1 MNDQALPS
9 LATTARHDSLP
20 RRLRRAFSRLNFR
33 TKLVVISTSISLV
46 CLLITATTLA
56 AHQAWVLRDLLL
68 NRAQTLAEMVAAN
81 SEAALSFEDAAGA
94 EQVLANLR
102 PEASIEEARLL
113 RPVAGRTP
121 EQGSTF
127 ARFARR
133 GGVELPIP
141 PLPDG
146 KVLREGQRLHLLH
159 PIRQGEETIGHVY
172 LRVHLIELESLLTR
186 FAWVLLAAMLATIVV
201 AWVLSRRLQGM
212 VTRPVTE
219 LLTTT
224 DAVRRSK
231 DYGLRAR
238 VLADDEL
245 GQLTAAVNAMLE
257 EVQAHDAARAEVE
270 TEMREL
276 NEQLEGKVRD
286 RTQDLQASNL
296 DLQEAI
302 DILRRTQGQLVESEK
317 MAALGGL
324 VAGVAHEINTPLG
337 ICVTI
342 ASHLHDQ
349 LQQLRRAY
357 DGGIRRRDLESFL
370 VDSEQAIAIINTN
383 LTRSADLVRSFKRVA
398 VDQGSEERRR
408 VMADDYIN
416 EVLTSLSP
424 QLKRSRIA
432 VEFDCAAGI
441 ELDTF
446 PGVIAQIITNLA
458 MNAALHAFDEHP
470 EPRITLRC
478 RSEEGQ
484 FELVFADNGRGMGED
499 VRQRIFDPFFTTKR
513 GAGGSGLGLHIT
525 YNQVT
530 QQLGGVI
537 RCESTPGVGT
547 TFLIRF
553 PQVSPGAREGE
564 APPRGG

>member
-1 MNDQALPS
+1 
-9 LATTARHDSLP
+9 
-20 RRLRRAFSRLNFR
+20 
-33 TKLVVISTSISLV
+33 V
-46 CLLITATTLA
+46 
-56 AHQAWVLRDLLL
+56 
-68 NRAQTLAEMVAAN
+68 
-81 SEAALSFEDAAGA
+81 
-94 EQVLANLR
+94 
-102 PEASIEEARLL
+102 
-113 RPVAGRTP
+113 
-121 EQGSTF
+121 
-127 ARFARR
+127 
-133 GGVELPIP
+133 
-141 PLPDG
+141 
-146 KVLREGQRLHLLH
+146 
-159 PIRQGEETIGHVY
+159 IGHVY
-172 LRVHLIELESLLTR
+172 LRVHLLELDSLIGR
-186 FAWVLLAAMLATIVV
+186 FLWVLLAAIVATVAV

-219 LLTTT
+219 LLTVTE
-224 DAVRRSK
+224 AVRHSK

-245 GQLTAAVNAMLE
+245 GELTGAVNAMLA

-276 NEQLEGKVRD
+276 NEQLEAKVRD

-296 DLQEAI
+296 DLKEAI

-342 ASHLHDQ
+342 ASHLNDQ
-349 LQQLRRAY
+349 LAQLRQAY
-357 DGGIRRRDLESFL
+357 AGGIRRRDLETFIA
-370 VDSEQAIAIINTN
+370 DSEQALAIINTN
-383 LTRSADLVRSFKRVA
+383 LHRSADLVRSFKRVA
-398 VDQGSEERRR
+398 VDQGSEERRK
-408 VMADDYIN
+408 VLADEYIS

-424 QLKRSRIA
+424 QLKRARIA
-432 VEFDCAAGI
+432 VTLDCPAGI

-458 MNAALHAFDEHP
+458 VNAVIHAFEEHP
-470 EPRITLRC
+470 EPRIELRC
-478 RSEEGQ
+478 RADEGQ
-484 FELVFADNGRGMGED
+484 FELSFADNGRGMAED

-537 RCESTPGVGT
+537 RCESAPGVGT

-553 PQVSPGAREGE
+553 PQVSPGQREGE
-564 APPRGG
+564 APTRGG